1 MAVMSINTNEI
12 PLTVRIYEGKSK
24 RKNKWEAHR
33 TEQGIESNLLSL
45 TNNKQTR
52 ARIYS
57 SIVKEFSVV
66 STSIIGKIGTN

>member
-33 TEQGIESNLLSL
+33 TEQGIESSLSL
-45 TNNKQTR
+45 KNNKRTR

-57 SIVKEFSVV
+57 SIVKEFSV
-66 STSIIGKIGTN
+66 TSIIGKIGTN

>member
-1 MAVMSINTNEI
+1 MAVMSINTNKI

-33 TEQGIESNLLSL
+33 TEQGIESSLSL
-45 TNNKQTR
+45 KNNKRTR

-57 SIVKEFSVV
+57 SIVKEFSV
-66 STSIIGKIGTN
+66 TSIIGKIGTN

>member
-1 MAVMSINTNEI
+1 MAVMSNNTNEI

-33 TEQGIESNLLSL
+33 TEQGIESSLSL
-45 TNNKQTR
+45 TNNKRTR
-52 ARIYS
+52 ARMYG